1 MSVVLMSKREL
12 NRLDVLV
19 RLDSDKLTVT
29 AAAGVM
35 NVTPRQAYRL
45 LGRYRDGGAPA
56 IADRRRGR
64 PSNNRLPDAVRDHAV
79 DLVRTLYPLGQ
90 HWPPRSWRN
99 VMISGY
105 RERRYAT
112 GCGELGFGPRGL
124 SAFASS
130 SLGIGANMLASW
142 FKSMARTIAGSKIVH
157 LPARYWCSSMMRP
170 VA

>member
-79 DLVRTLYPLGQ
+79 DLVRNLYSDFGPTLA
-90 HWPPRSWRN
+90 PRSWRN

-112 GCGELGFGPRGL
+112 GCDELGFGPHGL
-124 SAFASS
+124 SVFASS
-130 SLGIGANMLASW
+130 SLGIGASMLAS
-142 FKSMARTIAGSKIVH
+142 
-157 LPARYWCSSMMRP
+157 
-170 VA
+170 